1 MEDNKKLEFTYCG
14 DIKIEFANI
23 RVIEIGSSLKFTLD
37 ERFPWINVYLGD
49 NSDEGFRYF
58 DEIDIESSFINADE
72 LVTIVLNYCVEHI
85 RFITDKKMKEKVQK
99 YFKRQEKENQ
109 KVKQILSQYTDEQ
122 LLNEVNER
130 GLLGGNLI

>member
-23 RVIEIGSSLKFTLD
+23 RVIEIGNGNLKFELD
-37 ERFPWINVYLGD
+37 ERFSWINVYLAD
-49 NSDEGFRYF
+49 DSDEGFAYF
-58 DEIDIESSFINADE
+58 DEIDIESSLINADE
-72 LVTIVLNYCVEHI
+72 FVTIALNYCMEHI

-109 KVKQILSQYTDEQ
+109 KVTQILSQYTDEQ
-122 LLNEVNER
+122 LLNEINKR
-130 GLLGGNLI
+130 GLLG